1 MERQDLASTKIVCF
15 QNMGDYTHQV
25 DSVVPM
31 DEPLFKAT
39 PSEIRFA
46 NFESLQNLDATLNLR
61 NQDNVARRV
70 KILPPDSTFF
80 KILPGKGRKPDQT
93 DNKVAP
99 GMEVSYIVRFTPDQ
113 QVEDYS
119 YDLVVITERE
129 RFLVPIRAT
138 GGGALLDMPDE
149 LDFGLSPVK
158 YESPKTIMVRNVGE
172 KPTKFLLKVPPPF
185 STSIQDGYLEVG
197 EIMQVDVVFRP
208 DKAEA
213 YEREMLIIYG
223 DGVETYVSL
232 YGRAENVNV
241 TFSAS
246 QLQLEDTF
254 IALSTQKTI
263 LIHNNSEIPVDFS
276 WRAFPSIQEEISQKL
291 KLQVQLKQE
300 ESEEASAIQDLRS
313 SGSIESDVESQLSES
328 SDEYDTRCASLKA
341 TELAQGALSRRYKNI
356 AKAILED
363 PMFFYDEIF
372 AVEPLSGR
380 IWAKSKIAI
389 TFTFTPKAALN
400 YQCLAYCSVVGRAER
415 LPLLL
420 KGTGIGPKA
429 AFSYDELDVGD
440 IFVESVHQYEDV
452 EFRLVPNPSPFGSIF
467 SFMPSD
473 GCLEVG
479 GECTIVVEVCPDL
492 LGEFQEVFYWELV
505 GSTSKIGLSF
515 RGHSVSPTFHFDL
528 DRISF
533 GVVSYGFLNS
543 KTLTLTNTSEVPM
556 RFALRIP
563 GDGRFTQREFDVI
576 PPKGTLLPNCAQKVQ
591 IDFVSMN
598 VKSYDL
604 CLVVD
609 LDGVGQELAS
619 IPIQARCAVPQ
630 VALEPAEHVHYG
642 DIFIRYPS
650 HQTIVLNNTSALPA
664 KFQILPQDD
673 TTRAIAEFEPDQSF
687 GSVPPASSH
696 VLTFTLTS
704 QVIGTL
710 QIPITVRILGQ
721 SSVRNLILIANTIG
735 PIVTV
740 EPSVVDWGNSQCLE
754 PITRSVLVSNN
765 SVIPASIRCIMKS
778 KNSLWSL
785 SPKAMELPPHASAN
799 LNMTLTI
806 DEVAKMTD
814 IVHVIVHESN
824 DEAVTVRAKGIGTPV
839 MCRESLEVID
849 FGTQYT
855 TQTHSKEFVIENR
868 GRQPRKLVWNL
879 ESTET
884 KRKERKLEEGDVPV
898 FSVVPDTLFLDGKCA
913 FRFVFNASSP
923 KPGSLVDTLTCNELC
938 GDDRKGKVIFKAEL
952 SGNFVLPLLQL
963 SATSVSFRYLWERQ
977 CPLHPLSEPLVLKNV
992 SPLEVRFFIKVQPPF
1007 YVNVDTVFLRPD
1019 EDIEIR
1025 VEFDPAFKVDR
1036 VCGTVKQK
1044 LSIVYQDHPQRDH
1057 VGLVGE
1063 VIFPNLTLGSNKLDF
1078 GSVLNE
1084 TTKQMTITMG
1094 NPNPLPVN
1102 YQWSFVEDADLSD
1115 DEIARGREQQSTT
1128 SAFPTTLMSAGNS
1141 HGSGFGRQQSGATSS
1156 MALEHRSSVASQFP
1170 SKKTPSKPP
1179 MVDINQIFDILPIM
1193 GTLEPGHTQE
1203 ITFTYYGMR
1212 NQKFDVAA
1220 VCQTEGGPEYE
1231 VALKGQASKL
1241 DFYLDKTDLDF
1252 GEVPYTEVQE
1262 REVLLVNTGKVA
1274 FQYSWN
1280 LCGLSRPAVLDCW
1293 PIAGEIKAGDK
1304 ERITIR
1310 FRPGIPDEVSEVA
1323 LLEVAHFERQ
1333 RINVRGHGV
1342 FPGILLLQGGGG
1354 RGEKDF
1360 KGLERWDEPTHQTNK
1375 ETALQRLLVNG
1386 PPPLAA
1392 CVSNSTSSV
1401 QVTTVASMAPEASE
1415 EPSSA
1420 EVAWHPEPQ
1429 LVEFEVDRNFI
1440 CETLLGQ
1447 EKDLWK
1453 KHLEKHAGKE
1463 PTIKIG
1469 RGSARNKSDWRPMLE
1484 LPPVTAAYYC
1494 CNFGYIVLGHS
1505 GKKVISVYNCF
1516 HENVNFNI
1524 GRKVLMQHGFQ
1535 ITPEKVSKVLPGKK
1549 VKLELTCFRDRSGEE
1564 GKQETTWVIPV
1575 RGGPSYEVK
1584 LVSEFVRP
1592 DLELSDATIDFGHV
1606 PVGQVKRITMKL
1618 RNVKPVVV
1626 SWDYRLPTDKFGK
1639 ALECAYLLHPRAGR
1653 IAPGEIQFVTVSFT
1667 PTAASYF
1674 NQKLALR
1681 IVDNPN
1687 RKQLHLK
1694 GHGDGLHVDIE
1705 PSTNFS
1711 LGPVLPGT
1719 ENCVQELFL
1728 VNPTE
1733 YTIEVYS
1740 VDFDAKYKEEE
1751 YFLQVF
1757 DQYENDQMELP
1768 VREPGAPTWSHVA
1781 KHGRKVRRLEM
1792 IRDREL
1798 KEQQKIEARQ
1808 QAVERV
1814 EAAKKQVELAASSE
1828 DPEVPEKAA
1837 AELKEAEALVAEID
1851 AMPEE
1856 EPIPEESVE
1865 VGEVEEE
1872 LRPEMDPADYP
1883 YRVLN
1888 DDRLHALLIGPAV
1901 SGKTALGLHLAR
1913 QGRKVLTVDE
1923 VVDWALSGPA
1933 SLQGAA
1939 EEETREKLRRLMTT
1953 TEEEHEQSEKDREKA
1968 AQKAKEQFV
1977 PKALQYSLP
1986 LEDVVHF
1993 LQVRMELPDC
2003 NACVI
2008 FDGATS
2014 KYLPSTEQ
2022 TATAIFTALWPER
2035 LTVLGLGCSIYGE
2048 PAMLGEGHVSKP
2060 EADPET
2066 PSEEV
2071 GNLQAYYASLK
2082 AVIQGRPEQLET
2094 QLVPLKEAF
2103 GVAES
2108 ELQEISTKLSELE
2121 ERKQKRAEEAEAA
2134 GAQAAAEATEA
2145 TAEILVESA
2154 ATLEDPEAAEEAA
2167 LRESLKAAEEKVK
2180 AAKVQVDMLQGHLDR
2195 CRASI
2200 QKLEKSEG
2208 IEDALM
2214 AKLHETVAAL
2224 ELAAA
2229 AVLESKRPKVEIK
2242 EEVEGAASPEPG
2254 SKEATEDATGGEA
2267 EKDTGAS
2274 PSPEPVKRGS
2284 RASPKPA
2291 PAEVGPKVQFVPLNL
2306 EQQFEAI
2313 DDPMDDFPVLR
2324 SVLATHMPLPL
2335 IPKEPPIPPPS
2346 MAQVVLRPHIRLPR
2360 PAVTHFQL
2368 QTPPPDPPAEEGDA
2382 ADKRTESKKPG
2393 DKTDKTPPPPPVE
2406 EPVEQPTR
2414 WLLKPHE
2421 RVRLLLKFFSEE
2433 NGHYQSSLGF
2443 EVVGGINENAHVS
2456 IDVTGITTFP
2466 GISSDP
2472 RNVFMR
2478 RVKTKPASGYANKQ
2492 YIASTGVFDFGPLLA
2507 GRSAPAASEST
2518 DEATE
2523 QFVKQHIENFRITN
2537 NSLLKADVAFSL
2549 ASAKVPE
2556 DPKAKPGGKG
2566 AAAPNPL
2573 EEFPFT
2579 IEPKQLELE
2588 VGETKE
2594 LSVSCFPVKEGTY
2607 SDSIVATITDNPDP
2621 VEFQLA
2627 SIGAL
2632 PKVTV
2637 DSTEL
2642 DFDRLLVKQRA
2653 AQSFKVSNVSAIPVK
2668 WQFEASPPV
2677 PEAFDITAMEGVLAV
2692 AEEKVITVAFKSDT
2706 ACTHKFKLTL
2716 QISDTEN
2723 LRGWDSAGDIN
2734 VAAEAFVVDV
2744 VPIFPQDAQGLD
2756 LGDVRVGATVE
2767 KTFQVA
2773 NNGKYAVNFELQL
2786 RRKSVRDVVQ
2796 IDYGIPLEEGKLP
2809 ELQPGQKLPI
2819 KATATPL
2826 VAMQFPEAKKPGK
2839 RRNEDLELL
2848 VFDSKTGDRVQVETP
2863 LIPLILRAVYNTF
2876 SLNPPSG
2883 LTFGPVKIGESGTRE
2898 LEICNDGPFKFEWFF
2913 FDAVDGA
2920 VKKPEFTPDP
2930 KKPAEVPD
2938 FILGDFKLSPGSGAL
2953 EPQAKVK
2960 IVGTFAATEPKNW
2973 QHKIGIHVPGLQ
2985 EDGSDPG
2992 IHRGEGDGDTGY
3004 KECLLSAQSA
3014 TPGIDAANV
3023 HSIFEEHYV
3032 APTLD
3037 DAVAF
3042 AGRPGIRAFDEEAR
3056 YFSFGPVPVQG
3067 QSSEGSQDP
3076 ARFRITNPNPI
3087 ACDVKFEVKPTV
3099 APTGKEVPVL
3109 PFELS
3114 SKELHI
3120 PAHEY
3125 RYIKVRFSPQALQRY
3140 SAIFEATVP
3149 EGKDPKTNVLKFEMR
3164 GDGAMPSIALS
3175 GPTVFGDQGGQYDFG
3190 KGRVGKRHQVEFTL
3204 YNQGDIPATARFEL
3218 AANSNFSL
3226 SCPRRITLE
3235 PKASQKFQ
3243 VLFCPMEKG
3252 DLSTSLRLQTMQNP
3266 YEDTRVAFV
3275 GQGYVEEIAWELP
3288 EVQGD
3293 EEDILNLGEV
3303 CIGSSK
3309 VATFHISN
3317 AAQSM
3322 LRFQFPETL
3331 PAPLEGVM
3339 ISPSLGHVLP
3349 GMKKQITFTYKPTSA
3364 MNADVQVPVQ
3374 IASIIPEEEEDWDN
3388 AWHLRTGDT
3397 RDADEVDPEPLHTVV
3412 EGSEREMPLRTIG
3425 VADQIS
3431 YTCGV
3436 EKIYF
3441 SPTVLFQSRLYRFAV
3456 TNPSSIALPYSWRVV
3471 PMEERERT
3479 GLLPYS
3485 ITPPKG
3491 IIAAGATTEFEIRFA
3506 PKEVEDFSAVLE
3518 SRMPLQAPLRI
3529 PLNGS
3534 ALRPWCHFE
3543 VPVSDYRAMRQ
3554 AADVLD
3560 PKYEIIECESL
3571 GTKVRNVKRFYVLN
3585 PTSDS
3590 YEFNW
3595 MPEEV
3600 DKDVAPQ
3607 PGAMPFR
3614 CLTKRGTILPGK
3626 KFEMLFEYMPT
3637 DPETYESRWTFSV
3650 AGKEA
3655 SQSFL
3660 LVGTVK
3666 EPRVG
3671 FDVPCIK
3678 FKRLLVGA
3686 KTIEKVHI
3694 TNKESMPLNFS
3705 FDKTI
3710 GYPAVRVSPKTGIIG
3725 PGESCAV
3732 DVRFQPNEEKFYNL
3746 NVVCNIK
3753 RKQKPI
3759 LLNIKGEG
3767 YQIHTQLMVEE
3778 EGEGRE
3784 LRNGIKELLDFG
3796 EVQVEEKKSFTMKLS
3811 SPSKS
3816 NRFDDD
3822 QLPARYYFM
3831 WQLRNSFGRPV
3842 MLQPEAPPYLT
3853 ITPEQGVIT
3862 QDSETVIIIEYSP
3875 MDIHKLDGASL
3886 QMRIPSGPED
3896 TSYSLTLSGRSF
3908 RPPAEPAL
3916 ATDAPGDDDGGA
3928 KDGDFSYQEPPG
3940 KKTSGLP
3947 GLAKTIIF
3955 KAPLGSTDCS
3965 RPFRFHHFAA
3975 NPATFTATVEAA
3987 PGQKAV
3993 TGDFV
3998 PEAKEIKA
4006 DAAGPEGLEV
4016 SINVRFQPSS
4026 LGEIRA
4032 LLVMKSDIG
4041 EHKALLVGY
4050 SQPPQPQGPVDIPK
4064 GKPTNVDFQ
4073 NPFLEAVEFS
4083 LQVDDPSFQLTQR
4096 AFKLDGKKSAPI
4108 PVSFVGD
4115 RVQQGR
4121 LLISAAN
4128 VSVPWVI
4135 FLQGNA

>member
-1 MERQDLASTKIVCF
+1 MASTKIVSF
-15 QNMGDYTHQV
+15 QNMSDFTHQV

-70 KILPPDSTFF
+70 KILQPDSTFF
-80 KILPGKGRKPDQT
+80 KVLPGKGRKPDQT

-129 RFLVPIRAT
+129 RFIVPIRAT

-149 LDFGLSPVK
+149 VDFGLSPVK
-158 YESPKTIMVRNVGE
+158 YEAPKTIMVRNVGE
-172 KPTKFLLKVPPPF
+172 KPTKFLLKVPAPF
-185 STSIQDGYLEVG
+185 SSSIQDGYLEVG

-208 DKAEA
+208 DKAEP

-223 DGVETYVSL
+223 DGVETYVTL
-232 YGRAENVNV
+232 RGRAENVNV
-241 TFSAS
+241 TFSAT

-263 LIHNNSEIPVDFS
+263 VIHNNSEIPVDFS

-300 ESEEASAIQDLRS
+300 EAEEASAIQDLRS
-313 SGSIESDVESQLSES
+313 SGSIESDVESLSES
-328 SDEYDTRCASLKA
+328 SDEYNTRGASLRD
-341 TELAQGALSRRYKNI
+341 TEMAQGALQRRYKNI

-440 IFVESVHQYEDV
+440 IFVESVHQYEVNLINQGDIDV

-467 SFMPSD
+467 TFTPSD

-630 VALEPAEHVHYG
+630 VALEPAEHVDYG

-650 HQTIVLNNTSALPA
+650 HQTMVLNNTSALPA
-664 KFQILPQDD
+664 KFQIMPQDES
-673 TTRAIAEFEPDQSF
+673 TRAIAEFEPDQSF
-687 GSVPPASSH
+687 GSVPPSSSH

-710 QIPITVRILGQ
+710 QIPITLRILGQ
-721 SSVRNLILIANTIG
+721 NSARNLILIANTIG

-740 EPSVVDWGNSQCLE
+740 EPNLVDWGNAHCLE
-754 PITRSVLVSNN
+754 AITRSVLVSNN

-778 KNSLWSL
+778 KNSLWTL
-785 SPKAMELPPHASAN
+785 SPKAMELPPHGSST

-814 IVHVIVHESN
+814 TVHVIVHESN
-824 DEAVTVRAKGIGTPV
+824 DVAVTVRAKGIGTPV

-868 GRQPRKLVWNL
+868 GRQPRKLVWTL
-879 ESTET
+879 ESTEA

-898 FSVVPDTLFLDGKCA
+898 FSVVPDTLLLDGKCA
-913 FRFVFNASSP
+913 FRFIFNASSP
-923 KPGSLVDTLTCNELC
+923 RPGSLVDTLTCNELC
-938 GDDRKGKVIFKAEL
+938 GDDRKGKTIFKAEL
-952 SGNFVLPLLQL
+952 SGNFVLPILQL
-963 SATSVSFRYLWERQ
+963 SATSVSFRYLWERH
-977 CPLHPLSEPLVLKNV
+977 CPLHPLSEPLVLKNI

-1007 YVNVDTVFLRPD
+1007 YVNVDTVFLRPH

-1057 VGLVGE
+1057 VGLIGE
-1063 VIFPNLTLGSNKLDF
+1063 VIFPNLTLGANKLDF

-1094 NPNPLPVN
+1094 NPNALPVN
-1102 YQWSFVEDADLSD
+1102 YQWSFVEDADLN
-1115 DEIARGREQQSTT
+1115 DEELARREQSTGT
-1128 SAFPTTLMSAGNS
+1128 SAFAGTLMSPGNS
-1141 HGSGFGRQQSGATSS
+1141 HTSGFNRQGSPSAP
-1156 MALEHRSSVASQFP
+1156 SSVAPEGHRTSVSQAP
-1170 SKKTPSKPP
+1170 KKMSMKPAL
-1179 MVDINQIFDILPIM
+1179 VDINQIFDILPIM
-1193 GTLEPGHTQE
+1193 GTLEPGHTQD

-1212 NQKFDVAA
+1212 NQKFDVTA

-1241 DFYLDKTDLDF
+1241 DFYLDKTELDF

-1280 LCGLSRPAVLDCW
+1280 LCALSRPSVLDCW

-1310 FRPGIPDEVSEVA
+1310 FRPGIPDEVAEVA

-1333 RINVRGHGV
+1333 RIHVRGHGI
-1342 FPGILLLQGGGG
+1342 FPGIILLHGGGTK
-1354 RGEKDF
+1354 EKDF
-1360 KGLERWDEPTHQTNK
+1360 KGLERWEEQEHQTNK
-1375 ETALQRLLVNG
+1375 ELALQRLLTNG

-1392 CVSNSTSSV
+1392 CVSNSSSSV
-1401 QVTTVASMAPEASE
+1401 PAASVDETDEISGEETQWQPEA
-1415 EPSSA
+1415 
-1420 EVAWHPEPQ
+1420 Q
-1429 LVEFEVDRNFI
+1429 LIEFEVDRHFI
-1440 CETLLGQ
+1440 CETLLSQ

-1453 KHLEKHAGKE
+1453 RHLDKHAGKE
-1463 PTIKIG
+1463 PMMKIG
-1469 RGSARNKSDWRPMLE
+1469 RGSARNKADWRPMLE

-1494 CNFGYIVLGHS
+1494 CNFGHIVLGHS
-1505 GKKVISVYNCF
+1505 GKRVISVYNCF

-1535 ITPEKVSKVLPGKK
+1535 ISPEKVSKVLPGKK
-1549 VKLELTCFRDRSGEE
+1549 VKLELTCFRDRTGEE
-1564 GKQETTWVIPV
+1564 GKQETTWIIPV

-1592 DLELSDATIDFGHV
+1592 DLELSYSTIDFGHV

-1626 SWDYRLPTDKFGK
+1626 SWDYKLPTDKFGK
-1639 ALECAYLLHPRAGR
+1639 ALECAYLLEPRAGR

-1667 PTAASYF
+1667 PTAANYF

-1694 GHGDGLHVDIE
+1694 GHGDGLYVELE
-1705 PSTNFS
+1705 PSDGAGGVR

-1719 ENCVQELFL
+1719 ENCIQELFL

-1740 VDFDAKYKEEE
+1740 VDFDSRYKEEE
-1751 YFLQVF
+1751 YFLQVY
-1757 DQYENDQMELP
+1757 DQYQNDRMELP
-1768 VREPGAPTWSHVA
+1768 LRPPGALTWPHVA
-1781 KHGRKVRRLEM
+1781 KHGRRVKRLEM
-1792 IRDREL
+1792 IREREMR
-1798 KEQQKIEARQ
+1798 EQQKIQARER
-1808 QAVERV
+1808 AVERV

-1828 DPEVPEKAA
+1828 DPEVPEKANQ
-1837 AELKEAEALVAEID
+1837 ELQDAEAAVAEID

-1856 EPIPEESVE
+1856 EPIGEESEEE
-1865 VGEVEEE
+1865 VGEVDEEPQ
-1872 LRPEMDPADYP
+1872 PEMDPKDFP
-1883 YRVLN
+1883 YRVV
-1888 DDRLHALLIGPAV
+1888 DEDRLHALIIGSSV
-1901 SGKTALGLHLAR
+1901 CGKTTLAR
-1913 QGRKVLTVDE
+1913 HLSTQGRKVTSLDE
-1923 VVDWALSGPA
+1923 VVDWALSGPP
-1933 SLQGAA
+1933 SLHGP
-1939 EEETREKLRRLMTT
+1939 EEETRRERLRRLMTT
-1953 TEEEHEQSEKDREKA
+1953 TDEEHEQSEKDREKA
-1968 AQKAKEQFV
+1968 ATKAKEQFV
-1977 PKALQYSLP
+1977 PLPVKYALP
-1986 LEDVVHF
+1986 MEDVVHF
-1993 LQVRMELPDC
+1993 LKARMLLPDC
-2003 NACVI
+2003 NACLV
-2008 FDGATS
+2008 FDGLSS
-2014 KYLPSTEQ
+2014 KYLPSIEQ
-2022 TATAIFTALWPER
+2022 TATAIFTALWPQR
-2035 LTVLGLGCSIYGE
+2035 VTVLAMGCDAYGDA
-2048 PAMLGEGHVSKP
+2048 AMFGEGAVAKP
-2060 EADPET
+2060 PPEELEAND
-2066 PSEEV
+2066 EV
-2071 GNLQAYYASLK
+2071 GKLRAYYGALK
-2082 AVIQGRPEQLET
+2082 A
-2094 QLVPLKEAF
+2094 QLVPLQEALHAAEAELKE
-2103 GVAES
+2103 VT
-2108 ELQEISTKLSELE
+2108 TKLQELE
-2121 ERKQKRAEEAEAA
+2121 ERKQKRAEETAAA
-2134 GAQAAAEATEA
+2134 GAEAAAEATEE

-2154 ATLEDPEAAEEAA
+2154 ATLDDPEAAEEAL
-2167 LRESLKAAEEKVK
+2167 LRESLKAAELNAKSAK
-2180 AAKVQVDMLQGHLDR
+2180 AKVEELEGQLER
-2195 CRASI
+2195 CRSSM
-2200 QKLEKSEG
+2200 QQLEKSEG
-2208 IEDALM
+2208 SEESLIEQLQD
-2214 AKLHETVAAL
+2214 TVTAL
-2224 ELAAA
+2224 ESAAA
-2229 AVLESKRPKVEIK
+2229 QVLESQRPKVETQD
-2242 EEVEGAASPEPG
+2242 ESGEGAGVEGQPDAETEGAAG
-2254 SKEATEDATGGEA
+2254 
-2267 EKDTGAS
+2267 
-2274 PSPEPVKRGS
+2274 
-2284 RASPKPA
+2284 A
-2291 PAEVGPKVQFVPLNL
+2291 PAEAEQTQTPPEKKKVIKPEPQPTATVQFVPLPL
-2306 EQQFEAI
+2306 ETTFEAC
-2313 DDPMDDFPVLR
+2313 DPADDFPTIR
-2324 SVLATHMPLPL
+2324 AACATYMPPPL
-2335 IPKEPPIPPPS
+2335 IPKEPAIPPPS
-2346 MAQVVLRPHIRLPR
+2346 LAQVVERPQLRLPR

-2368 QTPPPDPPAEEGDA
+2368 QTPPEETTEEGDA
-2382 ADKRTESKKPG
+2382 AAAAATAAATGGGRTESKKPQ
-2393 DKTDKTPPPPPVE
+2393 DKTDKTAPPPATE

-2414 WLLKPHE
+2414 WLIKPKE

-2433 NGHYQSSLGF
+2433 IGNYQSSLGF
-2443 EVVGGINENAHVS
+2443 EVVGGTKQNAHVS

-2478 RVKTKPASGYANKQ
+2478 RVKTKPASGYASKQ

-2507 GRSAPAASEST
+2507 GRSANDAPDDAS
-2518 DEATE
+2518 E
-2523 QFVKQHIENFRITN
+2523 QFVKQHIEQFRITN
-2537 NSLLKADVAFSL
+2537 NSMLKADVAFSL

-2556 DPKAKPGGKG
+2556 DPKAKPGGKN

-2607 SDSIVATITDNPDP
+2607 SDTIVANITDNPEP

-2627 SIGAL
+2627 AIGAL

-2637 DSTEL
+2637 DVTEL
-2642 DFDRLLVKQRA
+2642 DFDRLLVKQKA
-2653 AQSFKVSNVSAIPVK
+2653 SQSFKVSNVTAIPVK
-2668 WQFEASPPV
+2668 WQFQATPPV
-2677 PEAFDITAMEGVLAV
+2677 PEGFDINFMEGVLGV
-2692 AEEKVITVAFKSDT
+2692 AEERIINVVFKSDT
-2706 ACTHKFKLTL
+2706 ACTHKFKLLL

-2723 LRGWDSAGDIN
+2723 FGKWEAAGEIAI
-2734 VAAEAFVVDV
+2734 AAEAFVVDV
-2744 VPIFPQDAQGLD
+2744 LPQFPEDGNALD
-2756 LGDVRVGATVE
+2756 MGDVRVGATVE
-2767 KTFQVA
+2767 KTFQVV
-2773 NNGKYAVNFELQL
+2773 NNGKYAVNFELQI
-2786 RRKSVRDVVQ
+2786 RRKSVRELLQ

-2826 VAMQFPEAKKPGK
+2826 LAMQFPDVAKRQGK
-2839 RRNEDLELL
+2839 SRSEELELL
-2848 VFDSKTGDRVQVETP
+2848 VYDSKTGGRVQVETP
-2863 LIPLILRAVYNTF
+2863 LIPLILRAVYN
-2876 SLNPPSG
+2876 SLSLTPTG
-2883 LTFGPVKIGESGTRE
+2883 LDFGPVKMGESGTRE
-2898 LEICNDGPFKFEWFF
+2898 LEICNNGPFKFDWFF
-2913 FDAVDGA
+2913 FDAEGE
-2920 VKKPEFTPDP
+2920 VKKPDFTPDP

-2938 FILGDFKLSPGSGAL
+2938 FVLGDFKLSPGSGSL
-2953 EPQAKVK
+2953 EPQAIAK

-2973 QHKIGIHVPGLQ
+2973 QHKLGIHVPGLP
-2985 EDGSDPG
+2985 EDGSDAG
-2992 IHRGEGDGDTGY
+2992 IQRGEGEGDTLY
-3004 KECLLSAQSA
+3004 KECLLAAQSA

-3037 DAVAF
+3037 DAIAF
-3042 AGRPGIRAFDEEAR
+3042 AGRSGIRAFDEEAR
-3056 YFSFGPVPVQG
+3056 YFSFGPVPALHQG
-3067 QSSEGSQDP
+3067 SPETPEP

-3087 ACDVKFEVKPTV
+3087 ACDVKFEIKPTV

-3149 EGKDPKTNVLKFEMR
+3149 EGKDPKTNSLKFELR

-3175 GPTVFGDQGGQYDFG
+3175 GPTVFGDNGGQYDFG
-3190 KGRVGKRHQVEFTL
+3190 KGRVGKRHLVEFTL
-3204 YNQGDIPATARFEL
+3204 YNQGEVPATARFEL
-3218 AANSNFSL
+3218 TAKSSFSL
-3226 SCPRRITLE
+3226 SCPRRTTLD

-3243 VLFCPMEKG
+3243 VLFCPMERG
-3252 DLSTSLRLQTMQNP
+3252 DLTASLRLQTMQNP
-3266 YEDTRVAFV
+3266 YEDTRVTFV
-3275 GQGYVEEIAWELP
+3275 GHGYVEEVAWELP
-3288 EVQGD
+3288 EVVGD

-3303 CIGSSK
+3303 CIGNSK

-3317 AAQSM
+3317 ATQKM
-3322 LRFQFPETL
+3322 LRFQFRETL
-3331 PAPLEGVM
+3331 PAPLEGVE

-3349 GMKKQITFTYKPTSA
+3349 GMKKQITFTYKPTAA
-3364 MNADVQVPVQ
+3364 MKADVQVPVQ

-3388 AWHLRTGDT
+3388 GWHSGDQ
-3397 RDADEVDPEPLHTVV
+3397 DADEARSQVDPEPVHSVV
-3412 EGSEREMPLRTIG
+3412 DGSSREMPLRTIAL
-3425 VADQIS
+3425 ADQIS
-3431 YTCGV
+3431 YECAV
-3436 EKIYF
+3436 ERIYF
-3441 SPTVLFQSRLYRFAV
+3441 SSTVLFQSRLYRFAV

-3471 PMEERERT
+3471 PAEEKERT

-3491 IIAAGATTEFEIRFA
+3491 IIAAGSTAEFEIRFA
-3506 PKEVEDFSAVLE
+3506 PKEVEDFAALLD
-3518 SRMPLQAPLRI
+3518 SRMPLQEPLRI

-3554 AADVLD
+3554 AADPLD
-3560 PKYEIIECESL
+3560 PKYEIIECESM
-3571 GTKVRNVKRFYVLN
+3571 GVKVRNVKRFYVLN
-3585 PTSDS
+3585 PTSDP
-3590 YEFNW
+3590 YEFQW
-3595 MPEEV
+3595 TPEEPKSV
-3600 DKDVAPQ
+3600 PSAADQTAVH
-3607 PGAMPFR
+3607 FR

-3626 KFEMLFEYMPT
+3626 KFEMLFEYLPT
-3637 DPETYESRWTFSV
+3637 DPETHESRWVFSV

-3666 EPRVG
+3666 EPKVG

-3678 FKRLLVGA
+3678 FKRLLVGG
-3686 KTIEKVHI
+3686 KTTEKVHI
-3694 TNKESMPLNFS
+3694 INKENLPLNFA
-3705 FDKTI
+3705 FDRAM
-3710 GYPAVRVSPKTGIIG
+3710 GAVRVSPKQGVIG
-3725 PGESCAV
+3725 PGESLAV
-3732 DVRFQPNEEKFYNL
+3732 DVRFQPTEEKFYNV

-3753 RKQKPI
+3753 RKQKPL

-3767 YQIHTQLMVEE
+3767 YQIHTQLVVEE
-3778 EGEGRE
+3778 ADSEGRE
-3784 LRNGIKELLDFG
+3784 LRNNMKELLDFG
-3796 EVQVEEKKSFTMKLS
+3796 DVQVEEKKSFTLKLS
-3811 SPSKS
+3811 SPSKIP
-3816 NRFDDD
+3816 RFDDE
-3822 QLPARYYFM
+3822 QLPARYYFL
-3831 WQLRNSFGRPV
+3831 WQLRNSFGRV
-3842 MLQPEAPPYLT
+3842 ITLHSEKPPYLS

-3862 QDSETVIIIEYSP
+3862 QDSETTIIIEYSP
-3875 MDIHKLDGASL
+3875 MDLHKLDGATL

-3896 TSYSLTLSGRSF
+3896 TGYNLTLGGRSF
-3908 RPPAEPAL
+3908 RPPADPTLTEPK
-3916 ATDAPGDDDGGA
+3916 GDTEEGAA
-3928 KDGDFSYQEPPG
+3928 KDGNFPYEEAAG
-3940 KKTSGLP
+3940 KKPSGLP

-3965 RPFRFHHFAA
+3965 RPFRFHHFTA

-3993 TGDFV
+3993 TLDFV
-3998 PEAKEIKA
+3998 PEAKEVKA
-4006 DAAGPEGLEV
+4006 EAAGPDGVEV
-4016 SINVRFQPSS
+4016 CINVRFQPSA

-4041 EHKALLVGY
+4041 GHKALLVGY
-4050 SQPPQPQGPVDIPK
+4050 AQPPQPQGPVDIAK

-4073 NPFLEAVEFS
+4073 NPFMEPVEFS
-4083 LQVDDPSFQLTQR
+4083 LQVDDPCFQLTQR
-4096 AFKLDGKKSAPI
+4096 AIKLDGKKTAPI
-4108 PVSFVGD
+4108 PVSFAGD

-4121 LLISAAN
+4121 LLISAPN